1 MRVAVTG
8 ASGRLGRAVVTALEE
23 APFTGPFGPIAWS
36 RAIFD
41 LDASDGIVA
50 LLERD
55 RPEVIVHCAA
65 WSLYVQANSTRHCTK
80 CG

>member
-8 ASGRLGRAVVTALEE
+8 ASGRLGRALVVALEE

-41 LDASDGIVA
+41 LDAPETAAALLDFNALYVFGWAKIKLTFSDG
-50 LLERD
+50 
-55 RPEVIVHCAA
+55 VIE
-65 WSLYVQANSTRHCTK
+65 
-80 CG
+80 